1 MPGDAAASE
10 DAMSSSKCIALPA
23 AAGADQGE
31 AVLAGSSAP
40 AATSTQDAV
49 KRSRMTV
56 NKGASGSQPID
67 SVQREQL
74 RQKCVKRLEKAAEDL
89 YKLGGAVCTSVV
101 VWISTDAT
109 TSNKIIA
116 YPSQSAIH
124 RTLLDTRTLQVYT
137 AQCAAERARRP
148 TVAAPAYPADRKLLS
163 SSVADDTSL
172 PMVEALLQA
181 NASKHAGNVKHV
193 NDLWDVKGRRWGV
206 GKQATTPEWW
216 PTRAADYQLAEWQS
230 LSLQAIMSCAA
241 TRRKVLNAAEAHLG
255 SKALLQLCE
264 RKPLAVPV
272 SAAGL
277 KEVPAASCIAAAAA
291 AQQLLVPGFAGS
303 NQSGVTGTA
312 SVAGTLLIHT
322 TNVVTVYD

>member
-101 VWISTDAT
+101 VWI
-109 TSNKIIA
+109 
-116 YPSQSAIH
+116 Y
-124 RTLLDTRTLQVYT
+124 
-137 AQCAAERARRP
+137 
-148 TVAAPAYPADRKLLS
+148 
-163 SSVADDTSL
+163 
-172 PMVEALLQA
+172 
-181 NASKHAGNVKHV
+181 
-193 NDLWDVKGRRWGV
+193 
-206 GKQATTPEWW
+206 
-216 PTRAADYQLAEWQS
+216 
-230 LSLQAIMSCAA
+230 
-241 TRRKVLNAAEAHLG
+241 
-255 SKALLQLCE
+255 
-264 RKPLAVPV
+264 
-272 SAAGL
+272 
-277 KEVPAASCIAAAAA
+277 
-291 AQQLLVPGFAGS
+291 
-303 NQSGVTGTA
+303 
-312 SVAGTLLIHT
+312 
-322 TNVVTVYD
+322 